1 MKISLI
7 VATKN
12 RVKELEKLF
21 DSLLKQSYKNFE
33 VIVVDQNE
41 DDRVVKICNKYSDLD
56 IILVKSKPGLS
67 RARNIG
73 LQLVTGDIIG
83 FPDDDCIY
91 NNDTLEYVK
100 NFFSNSNKYVFLTG
114 RSVDEQSK
122 TSGANF
128 LTKSQE
134 INKKNIWKTAIS
146 YTIFVKREILT
157 NIPLFDESL
166 GVGSGTIFGSGE
178 ETDFLLNIIKKSY
191 KGYYDANFT
200 IIHPNQVKLYNKKAY
215 KRALLYGAGYMK
227 VLKKHQ
233 YGGLY
238 IINSLL
244 RPLFAILIYCLRP
257 KKALFY
263 LYSFIGRFKGLVS

>member
-12 RVKELEKLF
+12 RDKELEKF
-21 DSLLKQSYKNFE
+21 FNSLIMQSYKNFE

-41 DDRVVKICNKYSDLD
+41 DDRVIKICKRYSDLD

-67 RARNIG
+67 RARNVG
-73 LQLVTGDIIG
+73 LQLVSGDIIG

-91 NNDTLEYVK
+91 KTDTLEYVK
-100 NFFSNSNKYVFLTG
+100 NFFSNNNKYVFLTG

-128 LTKSQE
+128 LTESQE
-134 INKKNIWKTAIS
+134 ISKKNVWKTAIS
-146 YTIFVKREILT
+146 YTIFVKREVLT
-157 NIPLFDESL
+157 KIPLFDERL

-200 IIHPNQVKLYNKKAY
+200 IIHPNKVNIYNKKAY
-215 KRALLYGAGYMK
+215 KRALLYGAGHIK

-233 YGGLY
+233 YGKVY
-238 IINSLL
+238 IIIALL
-244 RPLFAILIYCLRP
+244 KPLIAMLIYCLRP

-263 LYSFIGRFKGLVS
+263 LYSFIGRFKGLVN